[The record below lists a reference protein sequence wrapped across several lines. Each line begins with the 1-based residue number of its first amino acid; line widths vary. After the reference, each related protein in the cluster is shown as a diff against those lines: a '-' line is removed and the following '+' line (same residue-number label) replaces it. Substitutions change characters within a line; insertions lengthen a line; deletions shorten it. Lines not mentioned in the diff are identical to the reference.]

1 MEKTLV
7 LIIFYFCVGIA
18 IGLLIAKL
26 KALKK
31 KDVELELQEKID
43 TLKLEKEEITLENE
57 KLKNFLE
64 EKQNEI
70 TQNSVQNKFD
80 EFCSR
85 YKSDAIAKIKL
96 KNKKLVLTGFIDET
110 KLRHALALNTGYVR
124 FDRVQSKRPYSI
136 SKVFFDTSYI
146 NELSDKYYWSD
157 GWVNP
162 KEHAIDWKTTTMY
175 IKLADL
181 ESVEIDKNMEAY
193 I

>member
-1 MEKTLV
+1 MAKTLI
-7 LIIFYFCVGIA
+7 LIIFYFCIGIA

-43 TLKLEKEEITLENE
+43 TLKIEKEEITLENE

-96 KNKKLVLTGFIDET
+96 KNKKLVLTGFINET
-110 KLRHALALNTGYVR
+110 QLEQSLALNTKYVSFYR
-124 FDRVQSKRPYSI
+124 IQNKIPYSI
-136 SKVFFDTSYI
+136 SKVFFGTSYI

-157 GWVNP
+157 GWIKP
-162 KEHAIDWKTTTMY
+162 KDYAIDWKTSRMY
-175 IKLADL
+175 IKLSDL
-181 ESVEIDKNMEAY
+181 EDIEIESD
-193 I
+193 

>member
-1 MEKTLV
+1 MAKTLI
-7 LIIFYFCVGIA
+7 LIIFYFCIGIA

-43 TLKLEKEEITLENE
+43 TLKIEKEEITLENE

-85 YKSDAIAKIKL
+85 YKSDAMPQ
-96 KNKKLVLTGFIDET
+96 NSF
-110 KLRHALALNTGYVR
+110 
-124 FDRVQSKRPYSI
+124 
-136 SKVFFDTSYI
+136 
-146 NELSDKYYWSD
+146 
-157 GWVNP
+157 
-162 KEHAIDWKTTTMY
+162 
-175 IKLADL
+175 
-181 ESVEIDKNMEAY
+181 
-193 I
+193 